1 MFQQEHDQKGEAK
14 LLCQFEKL
22 IYPSNIAAV
31 GINSYMIALYRPC
44 EKILDT
50 SGNRV
55 TQVKA
60 VGYCLPTADNLRYEI
75 QGHWSKNPKHGVQ
88 YEVESYEEVIVPS
101 KEGIIAYLSSGQI
114 KGIGPKMAERIF
126 DAFGLN
132 TLNVLDHE
140 PEKLLTISGISKTK
154 LKKICDS
161 YLANRGARDVV
172 AFLAPHG
179 ITPNRAVQLYR
190 EYGNETM
197 EIVKNH
203 PYRLCEIAGIGFRSA
218 DQIAMNMGFAKV
230 SAERVDEGLMFTL
243 TEAEGKGHL
252 CMEKKDFVKT
262 AMKILDTP
270 ELTIDMV
277 ANRAARLVS
286 AGRLSCYKGYVYRAR
301 TAETEQQLAER
312 IHVVQRSSPYARF
325 SSLDQEINR
334 EEQKLGIRLDPEQRT
349 AITTALQS
357 PISVI
362 TGGPGTGKTSIQKA
376 ILDIYRRQNPGGRI
390 VCCAPTGRA
399 ARRMEQSTG
408 HPASTVHK
416 ALGLIAGD
424 DGQYGEP
431 ELFDADLVLI
441 DEVSMLD
448 IYLAKHVLRSVPK
461 GCQLVLI
468 GDADQL
474 PSVGPGAVLSEI
486 IKSDV
491 IPVVR
496 LDRVHRQNAG
506 SRIATNAKLI
516 RHGNLS
522 LEYGTDFQFLDSS
535 SIAES
540 AEKIEKLYLQE
551 IAKYGVDNVAL
562 LSPYRQKTETG
573 VAALN
578 ERIRKDVN
586 PQDPTKGEITLG
598 KKTFRT
604 GDKVMQIK
612 NHEDVNNGD
621 IGYITDIS
629 GIGNDAVVCIDFGDG
644 RNVEYDASELNML
657 DLGYASTIHKSQGSE
672 YQSVIINLQCAH
684 SIMLVRPLIYT
695 AITRAKKQ
703 VIIVGER
710 RALCIAIKKQ
720 DTEKRGTQL
729 AERLKELSH

>member
-1 MFQQEHDQKGEAK
+1 M
-14 LLCQFEKL
+14 LCQFEKL

-31 GINSYMIALYRPC
+31 GINSYMIVLYRPC

-431 ELFDADLVLI
+431 ESFDADLVLI

>member
-1 MFQQEHDQKGEAK
+1 MRCIDHAKNSRYIREQSYTGKGS
-14 LLCQFEKL
+14 F
-22 IYPSNIAAV
+22 
-31 GINSYMIALYRPC
+31 
-44 EKILDT
+44 
-50 SGNRV
+50 
-55 TQVKA
+55 
-60 VGYCLPTADNLRYEI
+60 GYCLPIADNLRYEI

-101 KEGIIAYLSSGQI
+101 KEGIIAYLSFGQI

-230 SAERVDEGLMFTL
+230 SAERVDKDLIFTL

-286 AGRLSCYKGYVYRAR
+286 AGRLSCYKGYVYRAK

-312 IHVVQRSSPYARF
+312 IHIVQRSSPYARF

-376 ILDIYRRQNPGGRI
+376 ILDIYKRQNPGGRI

-408 HPASTVHK
+408 YPASTVHK

-431 ELFDADLVLI
+431 ESFDADLVLI

-461 GCQLVLI
+461 ECQLVLI

-496 LDRVHRQNAG
+496 LDRVHRQNTG

-573 VAALN
+573 VTALN
-578 ERIRKDVN
+578 ERIREDVN
-586 PQDPTKGEITLG
+586 PQNPAKGEITLG

-612 NHEDVNNGD
+612 
-621 IGYITDIS
+621 TTK
-629 GIGNDAVVCIDFGDG
+629 
-644 RNVEYDASELNML
+644 M
-657 DLGYASTIHKSQGSE
+657 
-672 YQSVIINLQCAH
+672 
-684 SIMLVRPLIYT
+684 
-695 AITRAKKQ
+695 
-703 VIIVGER
+703 
-710 RALCIAIKKQ
+710 
-720 DTEKRGTQL
+720 
-729 AERLKELSH
+729 

>member
-1 MFQQEHDQKGEAK
+1 

-431 ELFDADLVLI
+431 ESFDADLVLI

>member
-1 MFQQEHDQKGEAK
+1 M
-14 LLCQFEKL
+14 LCQFEKL

-55 TQVKA
+55 TRVKA

-312 IHVVQRSSPYARF
+312 IHVVQRSSLYARF

-431 ELFDADLVLI
+431 ESFDADLVLI

>member
-1 MFQQEHDQKGEAK
+1 M
-14 LLCQFEKL
+14 LCQFEKL

-431 ELFDADLVLI
+431 ESFDADLVLI

-629 GIGNDAVVCIDFGDG
+629 GIGNDSVVCIDFGDG

>member
-1 MFQQEHDQKGEAK
+1 M
-14 LLCQFEKL
+14 LCQFEKL

-114 KGIGPKMAERIF
+114 KGVGPKMAERIF

-334 EEQKLGIRLDPEQRT
+334 EEQKLGIRLDPEQRS

-431 ELFDADLVLI
+431 ESFDADLVLI

>member
-1 MFQQEHDQKGEAK
+1 M
-14 LLCQFEKL
+14 LCQFEKL

-431 ELFDADLVLI
+431 ESFDADLVLI

-562 LSPYRQKTETG
+562 LSPYRQKKETG